1 MLNSRSRA
9 NSNGSLLVFS
19 VGGHRKTRDHR
30 GILTGYGLTQVG
42 LESPSCIEDGCPCT
56 KVSHQEI
63 PVQESQSPN
72 ANRISGA
79 ESNQGWLSLQM
90 EQSSLSAE
98 ESRLEVRH
106 PSQDVWCTTKERF
119 SNWSQ
124 SPDRCKTKTLVTSS
138 NNMVQEENH
147 AALVETSGHQQW
159 QTSPRGEETN
169 RKVDATNE
177 GPWD

>member
-19 VGGHRKTRDHR
+19 VGGHRKIRDHR

-56 KVSHQEI
+56 KVSHQEV

-79 ESNQGWLSLQM
+79 ESDQGWLSLQT
-90 EQSSLSAE
+90 EQPSLSAE

-106 PSQDVWCTTKERF
+106 PSQDVWCTTKESF
-119 SNWSQ
+119 NNWSQ
-124 SPDRCKTKTLVTSS
+124 SPDRCKTKTLVTIFQQHGARIKPHSPCR
-138 NNMVQEENH
+138 NGG
-147 AALVETSGHQQW
+147 TS
-159 QTSPRGEETN
+159 TVVNFISRRGN
-169 RKVDATNE
+169 KQLDATNE
-177 GPWD
+177 GQWN

>member
-1 MLNSRSRA
+1 MLEKCVKIPLGDRVAEGTQIIFDLAAARA
-9 NSNGSLLVFS
+9 DDDNAIEGYLVWDSFP
-19 VGGHRKTRDHR
+19 HHYKNC
-30 GILTGYGLTQVG
+30 LTQVG

-79 ESNQGWLSLQM
+79 ESDQGWLSLQM

-119 SNWSQ
+119 SN
-124 SPDRCKTKTLVTSS
+124 
-138 NNMVQEENH
+138 
-147 AALVETSGHQQW
+147 
-159 QTSPRGEETN
+159 
-169 RKVDATNE
+169 
-177 GPWD
+177 

>member
-19 VGGHRKTRDHR
+19 VGGHRKIRDHR

-79 ESNQGWLSLQM
+79 ESDQGWLSLQW
-90 EQSSLSAE
+90 SNLSPLLKKADWKLDTHRKMYGAQRKKD
-98 ESRLEVRH
+98 SAIEVSHRTGAK
-106 PSQDVWCTTKERF
+106 Q
-119 SNWSQ
+119 
-124 SPDRCKTKTLVTSS
+124 RC
-138 NNMVQEENH
+138 
-147 AALVETSGHQQW
+147 
-159 QTSPRGEETN
+159 
-169 RKVDATNE
+169 
-177 GPWD
+177 

>member
-19 VGGHRKTRDHR
+19 VGGHRKIRDHR
-30 GILTGYGLTQVG
+30 GILTRYGLTQVG

-79 ESNQGWLSLQM
+79 ESDQGWLSLQWSNFSPPLKKADWKLDTHRKM
-90 EQSSLSAE
+90 YGAQRKKVSTI
-98 ESRLEVRH
+98 EV
-106 PSQDVWCTTKERF
+106 S
-119 SNWSQ
+119 
-124 SPDRCKTKTLVTSS
+124 
-138 NNMVQEENH
+138 
-147 AALVETSGHQQW
+147 HQIGAKQ
-159 QTSPRGEETN
+159 R
-169 RKVDATNE
+169 R
-177 GPWD
+177 